1 MIPFSEVW
9 PIIWLTLFISGLA
22 TIISFSLALPAAI
35 FLYFRSFPGRK
46 IVLSLIH
53 TGMGLPP
60 VVVGLFV
67 ALLLWRSGPL
77 GSLGLMYTPAA
88 MLIAQVIIAWPIITG
103 LTWAALQQV
112 DPTLLLQA
120 KALGASR
127 LQIILTMFREARL
140 GQLSAIIA
148 AFGAVVS
155 EVGAVLMVGGN
166 IKGYT
171 RVLTTTIL
179 EETRLGNF
187 SLAIILALILLS
199 LSFTVNWFLTS
210 WQQKG
215 IKSWRLPSW
224 K

>member
-1 MIPFSEVW
+1 MIQLSEIW
-9 PIIWLTLFISGLA
+9 PVIWLTLLISGLA
-22 TIISFSLALPAAI
+22 TIISFVLALPAAL
-35 FLYFRSFPGRK
+35 FLYFQEFPGRK

-88 MLIAQVIIAWPIITG
+88 MLIAQIIIAWRIIAG

-112 DPTLLLQA
+112 DPTLILQA

-127 LQIILTMFREARL
+127 LQLALTLFREARL
-140 GQLSAIIA
+140 GQISAVIA

-171 RVLTTTIL
+171 RVLTTAIL
-179 EETRLGNF
+179 QETRLGNF
-187 SLAIILALILLS
+187 SLAIILALILLG
-199 LSFTVNWFLTS
+199 LSFAVNWLLTS

-215 IKSWRLPSW
+215 TKSWRLPSW